1 MLRSDARNGAD
12 TDHRGR
18 SETKE
23 LPLEVHELSL
33 PNHCVV
39 QYARDAMQRSRF
51 WHHVFPVGR
60 SQAGRLA
67 TPHSGPAEK
76 RPGSSKGN
84 VLSVSNQVYESC
96 HRSWLLPSW
105 RISSA
110 DPHRNSSCFTHP
122 S

>member
-1 MLRSDARNGAD
+1 MLRCDSGNSSNAEHGS
-12 TDHRGR
+12 G
-18 SETKE
+18 SEAEE
-23 LPLEVHELSL
+23 LGLEVHDLSL
-33 PNHCVV
+33 PNHLVV